1 MTESNKK
8 TLELIKSN
16 LNLILLIPTVMGGLW
31 QLFEL
36 QAINTSFIRFFSITQ
51 VIADGLLILF
61 VFSIIYLSFR
71 FGMHLATNIERKPR
85 ALYVIRL
92 IILPIV
98 LLFPII
104 LFIIN
109 FDKNKEINIFLL
121 GSAFY
126 SAILLIG
133 LFIEIIGRHRIKRIF
148 SNEWFTELVFPV
160 IIGLSLIGSVYF
172 ISFTFKIFHK
182 SFLLPENLENIKS
195 VECLVE
201 NKIENFEIL
210 YLNDKYIF
218 IELVP
223 KSGKKIIQIVEF
235 TQLFE
240 KNNCR

>member
-1 MTESNKK
+1 MTEENKK
-8 TLELIKSN
+8 TLELIRKN
-16 LNLILLIPTVMGGLW
+16 LNLILLVPTVIGGLW

-36 QAINTSFIRFFSITQ
+36 QGINTSFIRFFSITQ

-61 VFSIIYLSFR
+61 VFSVMYLSFK
-71 FGMHLATNIERKPR
+71 FGIHLATNIERKPR
-85 ALYVIRL
+85 ALFIIRL
-92 IILPIV
+92 IIMPIF
-98 LLFPII
+98 LLALIA
-104 LFIIN
+104 LFLIN
-109 FDKNKEINIFLL
+109 FNKNEEINIILL

-126 SAILLIG
+126 STILLIS
-133 LFIEIIGRHRIKRIF
+133 LFVEIIGRQRIRRIF
-148 SNEWFTELVFPV
+148 SNKWFTELIFPI

-182 SFLLPENLENIKS
+182 SFLLPKNLENVKNI
-195 VECLVE
+195 ECLVE
-201 NKIENFEIL
+201 SKIETFEIL

-223 KSGKKIIQIVEF
+223 INEVKRIEIVEF